1 MELFLLLE
9 ASVPLLIVDSSQL
22 LLDASLVLEDVIDVL
37 GLALGVVGVGPVD
50 LGVGAEE
57 VEDEE
62 VDETH
67 QLHLERMKDSLAYL
81 LEEAPPSR
89 KE

>member
-50 LGVGAEE
+50 LRVGAEE
-57 VEDEE
+57 VEDKE
-62 VDETH
+62 VGEAH

-81 LEEAPPSR
+81 LEEAPSSR
-89 KE
+89 EE